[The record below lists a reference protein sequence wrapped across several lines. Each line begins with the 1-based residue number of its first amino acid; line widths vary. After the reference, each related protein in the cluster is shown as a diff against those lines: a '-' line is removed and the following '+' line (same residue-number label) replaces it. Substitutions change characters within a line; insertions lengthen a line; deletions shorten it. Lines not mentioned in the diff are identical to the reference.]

1 MENEPNAIQNSTP
14 PPPFQYQIQLPLP
27 NATAVLILGIL
38 SIVSCFCYGIFG
50 IILGIIALVL
60 ASKDLSKY
68 KIDPKRYTLGS
79 LSNLKAGKVCAIVG
93 LCISAV
99 YLIFIVIYVL
109 ILGLAATTV
118 PWEMYQ

>member
-1 MENEPNAIQNSTP
+1 MENEPNAIQNSTQP
-14 PPPFQYQIQLPLP
+14 PLQYQIQSPLP

-38 SIVSCFCYGIFG
+38 SIVTCFCYGIFG
-50 IILGIIALVL
+50 IVLAIIALVL

-68 KIDPKRYTLGS
+68 NINPNQYAKSS

-93 LCISAV
+93 LCLSAV
-99 YLIFIVIYVL
+99 YLIFIVIYVV